1 MTAATARSEMLFDA
15 ESDLEIEVR
24 GGRECDDGSEGYEIV
39 IRSCVHTSGERPR
52 SMRVPVDVWRAWV
65 RAVGR
70 LR

>member
-1 MTAATARSEMLFDA
+1 MTGHERRAVLFDA
-15 ESDLEIEVR
+15 ESDIEIEVR

-39 IRSCVHTSGERPR
+39 IRSCVPAADERPR

>member
-15 ESDLEIEVR
+15 DGDLMIEVH
-24 GGRECDDGSEGYEIV
+24 GPVECDDGSEGYEIV

-52 SMRVPVDVWRAWV
+52 SMRVPMDVWRTWV

>member
-1 MTAATARSEMLFDA
+1 MTGHERRAVLFDA
-15 ESDLEIEVR
+15 EGDLEIEVR

-52 SMRVPVDVWRAWV
+52 SMRVPMDVWRTWV

>member
-1 MTAATARSEMLFDA
+1 MTAAVGRTEVLFDA
-15 ESDLEIEVR
+15 DGDLMIGVR
-24 GGRECDDGSEGYEIV
+24 GPVECDDGSEGYEIV
-39 IRSCVHTSGERPR
+39 IQSCVHTSAEWPR